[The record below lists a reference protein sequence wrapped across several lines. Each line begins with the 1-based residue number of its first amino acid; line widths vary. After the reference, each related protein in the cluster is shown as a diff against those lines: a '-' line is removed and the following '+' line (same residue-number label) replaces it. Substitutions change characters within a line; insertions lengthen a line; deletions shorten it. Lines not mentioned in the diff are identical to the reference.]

1 MEKILQD
8 IRYALRALA
17 QNPGFAAVAVLS
29 LALGIGANT
38 AIFSIVDAVL
48 LKWLPVESPQELVV
62 IARNPEKPSTGAN
75 YPDYEYF
82 RDHNRVFAGVVVNGG
97 GGALSMTVPEEGSHG
112 DGQLVPSTMVSGN
125 YFEVLGVKPAIGR
138 LFTSGDNK
146 TPGAHP
152 YAVLSYGFWRT
163 RFGGDS
169 RVLGRKITL
178 NGSPFTIIGVSR
190 RGFTGTQVGSSPAI
204 FIPIMMLQQVNANA
218 RNWNSRHYWWL
229 TPLAR
234 LKPGVSVQR
243 ATADADVLYK
253 QIEQNDPER
262 RPTPAYDKGREF
274 RNRAVLLPGSG
285 GYSGLRNRL
294 SKPLAVLGAVV
305 GLVLLIACANVANL
319 LLARAASRQ
328 KEIAIRVAIGAGRFR
343 LITQLVT
350 EAIIISILGGIAGLA
365 FAYWSVQVLLGLM
378 PNGTFPINLN
388 LSPDLRLLSF
398 SFGVSLLT
406 GLICGILPA
415 LKATRPDV
423 ISSLKN
429 DLSASGSTLSR
440 FGLGRL
446 DLRKALVVT
455 QVALSLL
462 LLVGAGLFVRS
473 LVNLRDLD
481 PGFLRENVLLVR
493 TSAGS
498 IGYKGQR
505 IRTFEERLLDATSR
519 LPGVRVASL
528 ANLTPLEGS
537 RWNGDVSVQGYQ
549 RKPEE
554 KPYIDMNSV
563 SARYFETLGIP
574 ILMGRDFRDQD
585 NPAVTPDPPDKQPP
599 PGQKQ
604 PPEPPGSPAK
614 VAIVNQAMAK
624 KYFPNESPLGKR
636 FTPGDKFKME
646 ESYEIVGVVKDTHY
660 FGLREAV
667 EGMIYFPNWRQGAG
681 DRMLC
686 LRSTEDPKQLIEG
699 VRRQVRNLDSAI
711 PVVNT
716 VTMND
721 QVNNN
726 VSQERLIAT
735 LSSFF
740 GGLALLLAAVGLYGL
755 MAHTATRRTREIG
768 IRMALGAQRTNVLW
782 MILRDGILLV
792 VLGAVVG
799 IPAAFGVTRFV
810 SSFLYG
816 LTARDPATMA
826 IATALLALVT
836 IIASLLPAR
845 RASKVDPMVA
855 LRYE

>member
-1 MEKILQD
+1 
-8 IRYALRALA
+8 
-17 QNPGFAAVAVLS
+17 
-29 LALGIGANT
+29 
-38 AIFSIVDAVL
+38 
-48 LKWLPVESPQELVV
+48 
-62 IARNPEKPSTGAN
+62 
-75 YPDYEYF
+75 
-82 RDHNRVFAGVVVNGG
+82 
-97 GGALSMTVPEEGSHG
+97 
-112 DGQLVPSTMVSGN
+112 
-125 YFEVLGVKPAIGR
+125 
-138 LFTSGDNK
+138 
-146 TPGAHP
+146 
-152 YAVLSYGFWRT
+152 
-163 RFGGDS
+163 
-169 RVLGRKITL
+169 
-178 NGSPFTIIGVSR
+178 
-190 RGFTGTQVGSSPAI
+190 
-204 FIPIMMLQQVNANA
+204 
-218 RNWNSRHYWWL
+218 
-229 TPLAR
+229 
-234 LKPGVSVQR
+234 
-243 ATADADVLYK
+243 
-253 QIEQNDPER
+253 
-262 RPTPAYDKGREF
+262 
-274 RNRAVLLPGSG
+274 
-285 GYSGLRNRL
+285 L

-328 KEIAIRVAIGAGRFR
+328 KEIAIRVAIGAGRRR

-350 EAIIISILGGIAGLA
+350 EAIIISVIGGIAGLA

-378 PNGTFPINLN
+378 PNGTFPIDLN

-440 FGLGRL
+440 FGLARL

-505 IRTFEERLLDATSR
+505 MRNFEERLLDGSSR

-528 ANLTPLEGS
+528 ASITPLEGS
-537 RWNGDVSVQGYQ
+537 RWNGDISVQGYE
-549 RKPEE
+549 RKADE
-554 KPYIDMNSV
+554 KPYVDMNAV

-574 ILMGRDFRDQD
+574 IVMGRDFRDGD
-585 NPAVTPDPPDKQPP
+585 NPAFTPDPPDKPTRE
-599 PGQKQ
+599 QKP

-614 VAIVNQAMAK
+614 VAIINQAMAK

-636 FTPGDKFKME
+636 FSDGEKFKME
-646 ESYEIVGVVKDTHY
+646 DSFEIVGVVKDTHY
-660 FGLREAV
+660 FGLRESV
-667 EGMIYFPNWRQGAG
+667 ESMIYFPNWRQGSG

-686 LRSTEDPKQLIEG
+686 LRSTGDPKQLIDG

-711 PVVNT
+711 PVLT
-716 VTMND
+716 TITMDD

-735 LSSFF
+735 LCSFF

-768 IRMALGAQRTNVLW
+768 IRMALGAQRNNVLW

-799 IPAAFGVTRFV
+799 IPVAFGVTRFV

-826 IATALLALVT
+826 VATGLLVLVT
-836 IIASLLPAR
+836 ILATLLPAR